1 MEDCRTALLF
11 AQQLQ
16 NEIIALYETLHD
28 APTTRSFFFSF
39 NRMYFLLQRQSLTVP
54 LPRN

>member
-11 AQQLQ
+11 EQQLQ

-39 NRMYFLLQRQSLTVP
+39 NRMYFLLQRQSLIVP